1 MKQVSINEIGFIL
14 HLHRLFVNTRMP
26 WYVFQKMRDKLVTN
40 KTYIHDVGIDMPE
53 IAEWKWTGIK

>member
-14 HLHRLFVNTRMP
+14 HLHQLFVNTRMP
-26 WYVFQKMRDKLVTN
+26 WYVIQKMRDKLVAH

-53 IAEWKWTGIK
+53 VAEWKWTGIK